1 MRVAIIG
8 GGCCGLTAIKACSEA
23 GLQPFC
29 FERTDDICGL
39 WRFTEDVIE
48 GKGSV
53 AKSTIIKTSKEMTA
67 FSDFPPPPEF
77 PVYMH
82 QEYVCKYFRMYA
94 DKFDLKKY
102 VRFKSEIERVSK
114 SEDFAETGRW
124 KLRIKDTTT
133 GISTEETFDAVVV
146 CTGHHAYKHY
156 AKFPGIVLNI
166 LESLMK
172 KNQFNVLENSYYFI
186 Y

>member
-114 SEDFAETGRW
+114 CEDFAETGRW

-166 LESLMK
+166 HESLMK